1 MVNLPTN
8 LDFLTFSSFF
18 ARLKGCVWPAMAG
31 QKCPHLQS
39 PEFEVRLGRPFMIA
53 LRAGMCVA
61 RPRAN
66 STARSLR
73 DSLEASRKAGRS
85 NMEQI
90 LINLVTGALGGVA
103 VGQSSPA
110 FDLGMIGNII
120 SGLIGGGVLGQVVT
134 LLLPAI
140 TAAAQSGNLSVEG
153 IISQV
158 IAGGAG
164 GAILT
169 AIIGAIKNKA
179 AA

>member
-1 MVNLPTN
+1 
-8 LDFLTFSSFF
+8 
-18 ARLKGCVWPAMAG
+18 
-31 QKCPHLQS
+31 
-39 PEFEVRLGRPFMIA
+39 
-53 LRAGMCVA
+53 
-61 RPRAN
+61 
-66 STARSLR
+66 
-73 DSLEASRKAGRS
+73 
-85 NMEQI
+85 MEQT

-103 VGQSSPA
+103 VGKSSPT

-120 SGLIGGGVLGQVVT
+120 SGLIGGGVLGQIVT

-169 AIIGAIKNKA
+169 AIVGAIKNKA
-179 AA
+179 AAWRAAASPFQVIAAAECRLCLLVRFRAEADMPQPPAASGSGANDP